1 MKAPFLIVY
10 SIPQFPVFFRDD
22 ITNAALHIPILIIPC
37 VPRFVNQNRRLAGV
51 FLLSKAKGDPQA
63 GRLYVYFP
71 LLSAFASFCI
81 SCLYC
86 ACHVPWPGI
95 SEKLITFFPALIREV
110 SSRKF
115 FM

>member
-1 MKAPFLIVY
+1 MSEAHIYDMVIIGGGPGGY
-10 SIPQFPVFFRDD
+10 
-22 ITNAALHIPILIIPC
+22 TAALYAARAGLEAIVLE
-37 VPRFVNQNRRLAGV
+37 RLAGV
-51 FLLSKAKGDPQA
+51 FLLSKAKGDPLA

-71 LLSAFASFCI
+71 LLSAFASLCI

-86 ACHVPWPGI
+86 ACHASWLGI
-95 SEKLITFFPALIREV
+95 SEKLITFFPALIREE